1 MTSSA
6 QSNLKW
12 LEHSEAG
19 ENIRKRFLK
28 VGIESSVP
36 LEINRLYCSSIIDFK
51 MVCLVFETIISLSNK
66 PGHC

>member
-1 MTSSA
+1 MR
-6 QSNLKW
+6 N
-12 LEHSEAG
+12 
-19 ENIRKRFLK
+19 RFLK